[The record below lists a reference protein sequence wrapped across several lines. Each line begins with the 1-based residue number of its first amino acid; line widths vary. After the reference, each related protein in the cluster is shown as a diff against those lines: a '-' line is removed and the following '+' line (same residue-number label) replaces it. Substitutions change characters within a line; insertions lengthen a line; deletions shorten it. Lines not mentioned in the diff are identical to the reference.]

1 MCGIRGY
8 IWAWIVR
15 DLGGITFWVC
25 PGYDGSRG
33 VGSFRD
39 VWHQGVCMGLDCQSY
54 MGYKGLGLLGLFE
67 VCG

>member
-1 MCGIRGY
+1 M
-8 IWAWIVR
+8 
-15 DLGGITFWVC
+15 C

-33 VGSFRD
+33 FGSFRD
-39 VWHQGVCMGLDCQSY
+39 VWHLGVCMGLDCQSC